1 MGKAGVGQNPSALN
15 SLKPNAAAGV
25 LADAGRPVVLLAGLA
40 AITLFQ
46 FFVFPGHSWLAAQTD
61 VPDTKLY
68 VPMIEHL
75 GSPGFLSRDLVATHP
90 TVAYTVY
97 DEATLF
103 VRKVLRAD
111 FRRSLA
117 IQQLAFRFAAVTGV
131 FLLARAARL
140 NRPLSL
146 MTALMANFGSWVPG
160 VGVALSDPDPAPY
173 AFALCAVLLAA
184 GLLATGRPLSAG
196 LAGGIALLYDPRI
209 AAPFWIV
216 VILAA
221 MIGRSSRRLM
231 RATFPVFVVFGLL
244 LGNLVQLQPGV
255 TEPQMLW
262 GRIPP
267 AIAMI
272 RRFRSPELWIRS
284 WHWPA
289 FVVYLAVA
297 GFCAWG
303 VLLLWRRLD
312 EPARWIFAGLPLA
325 GFLGLPL
332 SFLLLDWMRSEAI
345 PVLQPAVLLILP
357 LAFCAIACTI
367 AGLHS
372 LRERRWGQ
380 VALLFAV
387 VAILPLIS
395 PARQKARDMGNVSS
409 WALANTWG
417 GSMFLFPDA
426 GRASDPA
433 VFRAQSKRAVWVDWD
448 TGKLAN
454 ASESFAD
461 EWFRRW
467 QDTMAGEYSTN
478 RLTRLLS
485 LPIDYYVLQR
495 THVLTGV
502 RPVFSD
508 SQFVVYD
515 ANDLKAAARTLH

>member
-1 MGKAGVGQNPSALN
+1 M
-15 SLKPNAAAGV
+15 
-25 LADAGRPVVLLAGLA
+25 LLAGLA
-40 AITLFQ
+40 AITLFH

-68 VPMIEHL
+68 LPMIERL
-75 GSPGFLSRDLVATHP
+75 ASPGFLSRDLVATHP

-103 VRKVLRAD
+103 VRKLLRTD

-117 IQQLAFRFAAVTGV
+117 VQQLAFRFAAVTGV

-146 MTALMANFGSWVPG
+146 VAALLANFGSWVPG

-173 AFALCAVLLAA
+173 AFALCAVLLGA
-184 GLLATGRPLSAG
+184 GFLASGRPLSAG
-196 LAGGIALLYDPRI
+196 FAAGIGLLYDLRI
-209 AAPFWIV
+209 AAPFWII

-221 MIGRSSRRLM
+221 IISRSSRRLM
-231 RATFPVFVVFGLL
+231 RASFPVFIVFVLL
-244 LGNLVQLQPGV
+244 LGNIAQLQPGV

-272 RRFRSPELWIRS
+272 RRFRSPQLWIGS

-289 FVVYLAVA
+289 FAACFLVA

-303 VLLLWRRLD
+303 VLRLWPRLD
-312 EPARWIFAGLPLA
+312 EAARWMFAGLPLA
-325 GFLGLPL
+325 GFLSFPL
-332 SFLLLDWMRSEAI
+332 SFVLLDLMRAEAI
-345 PVLQPAVLLILP
+345 PLLQPAVLLLLP
-357 LAFCAIACTI
+357 LAFCAIACTV

-372 LRERRWGQ
+372 LRERRWRE

-387 VAILPLIS
+387 VALLPLIS
-395 PARQKARDMGNVSS
+395 PARPQQRDTGNLSN

-417 GSMFLFPDA
+417 ASMFLFPDA

-448 TGKLAN
+448 TGKLAD

-467 QDTMAGEYSTN
+467 QDTMAGDYSTS
-478 RLTRLLS
+478 RLARLLS

-495 THVLTGV
+495 SHAVPGV
-502 RPVFSD
+502 RPVFMD
-508 SQFVVYD
+508 NQYVVYD
-515 ANDLKAAARTLH
+515 ANDLKTALRTLH

>member
-1 MGKAGVGQNPSALN
+1 MGKAGVGQDSSAL
-15 SLKPNAAAGV
+15 SQAKPKAAAGFS
-25 LADAGRPVVLLAGLA
+25 AHAGRPAMLLAGLA

-46 FFVFPGHSWLAAQTD
+46 FLVFPGHSWLTAQTS

-68 VPMIEHL
+68 VPMIERL
-75 GSPGFLSRDLVATHP
+75 GAPGLLSRDLVATHP

-97 DEATLF
+97 DEAALF
-103 VRKVLRAD
+103 VRKVLHVD

-117 IQQLAFRFAAVTGV
+117 IQQFAFRFAAVTGV

-140 NRPLSL
+140 SRAFSL
-146 MTALMANFGSWVPG
+146 ATALLANFGSWVPG

-173 AFALCAVLLAA
+173 AFALCAVILAA
-184 GLLATGRPLSAG
+184 GLLATSRPLSAG
-196 LAGGIALLYDPRI
+196 LAGGIALLYDLRI

-221 MIGRSSRRLM
+221 IINLPSRRLM
-231 RATFPVFVVFGLL
+231 RASLPVFVIFMLL
-244 LGNLVQLQPGV
+244 LGNLAQLQPGV
-255 TEPQMLW
+255 TEPQMVW
-262 GRIPP
+262 GRIPA

-289 FVVYLAVA
+289 LAASLLVA
-297 GFCAWG
+297 GFCAG
-303 VLLLWRRLD
+303 SVLRLWRRLD
-312 EPARWIFAGLPLA
+312 EPARWMFVGLPLG
-325 GFLGLPL
+325 GFLSLPL

-345 PVLQPAVLLILP
+345 PLLQPAVLLLLP
-357 LAFCAIACTI
+357 LAFCAIGCAI
-367 AGLHS
+367 AGLHA
-372 LRERRWGQ
+372 LNERRWREM
-380 VALLFAV
+380 ALLLAV
-387 VAILPLIS
+387 VALLPLIS
-395 PARQKARDMGNVSS
+395 PARQKGRDMDSVST

-433 VFRAQSKRAVWVDWD
+433 VFRAKSKRAVWVDWD

-467 QDTMAGEYSTN
+467 QDTMAGEYSTG
-478 RLTRLLS
+478 RLARLLS

-495 THVLTGV
+495 DHVLTGV
-502 RPVFSD
+502 GPVFTD
-508 SQFVVYD
+508 GQFVVYD
-515 ANDLKAAARTLH
+515 ANDLRKATVTLR